1 MERRNPSARL
11 FFIRPVAAVARGA
24 ALLLLA
30 AQALAAPATAAP
42 PGAVGAALQEAAVL
56 EGTVLEGT
64 VPAAGPAI
72 VPAAAKAITGITT
85 ANLRLRT
92 GAGTK
97 YKVIN
102 TLPKGTR
109 VKLVKKSN
117 GWWKVTVGTRT
128 GWVSGAY
135 LTLST
140 KATTNALGYV
150 SRGLTFRDKGP
161 NKSSRVV
168 LTFDDCP
175 KTLASFDAVLKYAYA
190 NNIGLVLAPTG
201 ACISSFRSKYGV
213 DIAARARAKGQWVI
227 NHSVSHPDL
236 RPLSCAAAARQLQGS
251 GVLSN
256 YGRPP
261 YGALDGSVE
270 CAYATAGMNIWT
282 WNVDTEDWKI
292 KNKALTVSRAINRAS
307 AGSTVLMHMQW
318 YGFSPD
324 SIRQIKAGLGKRGLK
339 LCRAYR
345 GSDNAG
351 PISSSP
357 RYLPSSLPC

>member
-1 MERRNPSARL
+1 MT
-11 FFIRPVAAVARGA
+11 
-24 ALLLLA
+24 LLLLA
-30 AQALAAPATAAP
+30 TAALAAPATAAP
-42 PGAVGAALQEAAVL
+42 PGAADAAVL
-56 EGTVLEGT
+56 AGE
-64 VPAAGPAI
+64 AAGPAI

-109 VKLVKKSN
+109 VKLVSKKSN

-128 GWVSGAY
+128 GWVSSAY

-140 KATTNALGYV
+140 KATTNALGYI
-150 SRGLTFRDKGP
+150 SRGLTYRDKGP

-175 KTLASFDAVLKYAYA
+175 KTLTAFDAVLKYAYA

-213 DIAARARAKGQWVI
+213 NIAARARAKGQWVI
-227 NHSVSHPDL
+227 NHSVSHVDL
-236 RPLSCAAAARQLQGS
+236 RPLSCAAGAKQLQGS

-282 WNVDTEDWKI
+282 WNVDTEDWKV

-345 GSDNAG
+345 GSDNTG
-351 PISSSP
+351 PISSAP

>member
-1 MERRNPSARL
+1 M
-11 FFIRPVAAVARGA
+11 
-24 ALLLLA
+24 
-30 AQALAAPATAAP
+30 
-42 PGAVGAALQEAAVL
+42 
-56 EGTVLEGT
+56 
-64 VPAAGPAI
+64 
-72 VPAAAKAITGITT
+72 PAAAKAITGITT
-85 ANLRLRT
+85 ANLKLRT

-109 VKLVKKSN
+109 VKLAKKSN

-135 LTLST
+135 LALST
-140 KATTNALGYV
+140 KATTNALGYI

-175 KTLASFDAVLKYAYA
+175 KTLASFDAVLKYAHA

-236 RPLSCAAAARQLQGS
+236 RPLSCAAAAKQLQGS
-251 GVLSN
+251 GCSATTAA
-256 YGRPP
+256 RPTEP
-261 YGALDGSVE
+261 W
-270 CAYATAGMNIWT
+270 TA
-282 WNVDTEDWKI
+282 
-292 KNKALTVSRAINRAS
+292 AS
-307 AGSTVLMHMQW
+307 SAPMPPPG
-318 YGFSPD
+318 
-324 SIRQIKAGLGKRGLK
+324 
-339 LCRAYR
+339 
-345 GSDNAG
+345 
-351 PISSSP
+351 
-357 RYLPSSLPC
+357 